1 MSAYLIAEV
10 LGWNDFEQFAAKGD
24 EVTDVVAKYG
34 GRDIA
39 YDNAVV
45 LEGEYQPESIL
56 IIEFPS
62 MEHLLACYHSE
73 EYAPYKALRQRSG
86 QFNTHAVDGLVDASD
101 EQVPEASS

>member
-24 EVTDVVAKYG
+24 EVTDIVAKYG

-45 LEGEYQPESIL
+45 LEGVYQPESIL

-62 MEHLLACYHSE
+62 MEQLLA
-73 EYAPYKALRQRSG
+73 
-86 QFNTHAVDGLVDASD
+86 
-101 EQVPEASS
+101 